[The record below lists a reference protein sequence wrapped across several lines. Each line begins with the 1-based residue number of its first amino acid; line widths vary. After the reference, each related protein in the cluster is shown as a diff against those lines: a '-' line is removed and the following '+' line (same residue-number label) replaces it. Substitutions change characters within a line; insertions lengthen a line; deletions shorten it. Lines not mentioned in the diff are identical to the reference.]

1 MKENRYSGY
10 LPDTVKELQEFQK
23 LAEIEGQIL
32 EEEAA
37 ARDKVV
43 NNQWILTAERSGL
56 LRLAKM
62 MGFLGAEVL
71 ETEALRKEILYRWNS
86 RGPYTRFHLLDWLDG
101 CCGEGKYT
109 AELEREKFFL
119 HLVLELSIKGKRD
132 FLQKHLRKIIPA
144 NLTLKVDL
152 NTNTYG
158 KVGVMTHGKMK
169 ELGWTYGQIPFEDL
183 TPYRTK
189 E

>member
-1 MKENRYSGY
+1 MRENRYSEY
-10 LPDTVKELQEFQK
+10 LPSTVRELQEFQK

-32 EEEAA
+32 EEEAT
-37 ARDKVV
+37 ARDRVV

-71 ETEALRKEILYRWNS
+71 ETEELRKEILYRWNS
-86 RGPYTRFHLLDWLDG
+86 RSPYTWFHLLDWLDG
-101 CCGEGKYT
+101 CCGEENYKAT
-109 AELEREKFFL
+109 LEREKYFL
-119 HLVLELSIKGKRD
+119 HLVLELSIKEKRD

-152 NTNTYG
+152 NTNTHG
-158 KVGVMTHGKMK
+158 KVGWMTHGKMK
-169 ELGWTYGQIPFEDL
+169 ELGWSYGQIPFEDL
-183 TPYRTK
+183 TLYQTK

>member
-1 MKENRYSGY
+1 MSEKRYSNY
-10 LPDTVKELQEFQK
+10 LPSTVRDLQEFQK
-23 LAEIEGQIL
+23 LAEIEGAVL

-37 ARDKVV
+37 ARDEVV

-62 MGFLGAEVL
+62 MGFLGAEVM
-71 ETEALRKEILYRWNS
+71 ETEALREEILYRWNS
-86 RGPYTRFHLLDWLDG
+86 RSPYTYFHLQDWLDG
-101 CCGEGKYT
+101 CCGAGKYA
-109 AELEREKFFL
+109 AELERENYFL
-119 HLVLELSIKGKRD
+119 HLVLELCVKEKKD

-158 KVGVMTHGKMK
+158 KVGVMTHGQMK

-183 TPYRTK
+183 TPYEK
-189 E
+189 